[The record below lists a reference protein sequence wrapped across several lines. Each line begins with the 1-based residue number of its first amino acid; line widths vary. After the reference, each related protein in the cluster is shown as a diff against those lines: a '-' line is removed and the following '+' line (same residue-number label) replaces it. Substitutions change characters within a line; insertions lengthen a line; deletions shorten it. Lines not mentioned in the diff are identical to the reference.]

1 MTTAFGSTI
10 GSLRNALRVMVAAG
24 GTVLE
29 VDEETI
35 TTGLAL
41 DDTEE
46 EGETDAL
53 LDTLE
58 LEP

>member
-1 MTTAFGSTI
+1 
-10 GSLRNALRVMVAAG
+10 MVAAG

-35 TTGLAL
+35 TTELAL
-41 DDTEE
+41 DDAEE

-53 LDTLE
+53 WDTLE